1 MHISWYKT
9 INIVTRLEIRACR
22 ETPRLSNRLVS
33 KLCFPNMKYFEVI
46 VTVKRLFLRYY
57 LDKSKLEKNGKIER
71 IKGYLKM
78 PCTCYHGDRNTDRVW
93 SRSTAM
99 IVWELSKLTLSTF
112 PVKRNQSTRR
122 NPTTIYYD
130 LRGKT
135 AKGACS
141 TNDFTPSNHGL

>member
-71 IKGYLKM
+71 IKGYLR
-78 PCTCYHGDRNTDRVW
+78 CHALAITVTVRLIVSDHG
-93 SRSTAM
+93 AQ
-99 IVWELSKLTLSTF
+99 L
-112 PVKRNQSTRR
+112 
-122 NPTTIYYD
+122 
-130 LRGKT
+130 
-135 AKGACS
+135 
-141 TNDFTPSNHGL
+141 